1 MTMREGGVRRPEEMA
16 TSFRSRSIW
25 HFIEWEERRG
35 WKWRQRIRIVLEV
48 FGSGRREAD
57 GRSAEGAA
65 ARSGERR
72 GSTDLLREGY
82 WRVLEERR
90 GAEVGRTAAL
100 GALPIHRHG
109 GESFCLGQRI

>member
-1 MTMREGGVRRPEEMA
+1 M
-16 TSFRSRSIW
+16 W
-25 HFIEWEERRG
+25 W
-35 WKWRQRIRIVLEV
+35 EV

-57 GRSAEGAA
+57 GRSADGAA
-65 ARSGERR
+65 ATSGERR

-109 GESFCLGQRI
+109 VKVLIWLKDDLNSKKVQIQKLWLLHFYLKK